1 MRKIYF
7 LITLLFTLAFVKC
20 KTYNKQAEVDK
31 LNHYA
36 IIQYNPNE
44 KYPKFENAEPT
55 NLTYEEIL
63 KLERIIMPKIIKN
76 LKEHKYFRQYVAA
89 KNLDG
94 EKLVWINFFCEE
106 YYNPSDEIYIMEG
119 ADGGNCFFQ
128 VKVNL
133 TKEDCYFYMENM
145 EG

>member
-1 MRKIYF
+1 MLIF
-7 LITLLFTLAFVKC
+7 LLAFVSC
-20 KTYNKQAEVDK
+20 KTSQKKTEVDK

-36 IIQYNPNE
+36 IIEYNSNE
-44 KYPKFENAEPT
+44 KYPKFENAQPT

-63 KLERIIMPKIIKN
+63 KLENIIMPKIMKN
-76 LKEHKYFRQYVAA
+76 LKQHKYFRQYVAA
-89 KNLDG
+89 KNSNG

-106 YYNPSDEIYIMEG
+106 YYTPSDEIYIMEG
-119 ADGGNCFFQ
+119 ADGGNCIFQ

-133 TKEDCYFYMENM
+133 TNEDCYFYMENM